1 MRHGLRLVAVLLQ
14 RLRPA
19 GEAFGDLARDAGRAA
34 GGVQTLRIRPDGA
47 QPLAHLRV
55 VQVLQIDTETL
66 AVGKLGVVLSLARE
80 VGIELDGA
88 IGKASFEEKVCQY
101 V

>member
-66 AVGKLGVVLSLARE
+66 AVGKLGGVLSLARSE
-80 VGIELDGA
+80 ARRVGKECVRTCRSRL
-88 IGKASFEEKVCQY
+88 SPY
-101 V
+101 H